1 MDVRDLDPDEQLVLV
16 GLVKAVV
23 HADQFVS
30 VQESERIAELADA
43 LGPELWN
50 RRVNEARERL
60 ATADDLFQLAKGITR
75 AEARVAIHGILC
87 EVAATDRIDDQEA
100 QILDW
105 LAEVWQLGGIAAD
118 GGEWDEEDSDEG
130 TFSDEFILFDPTE
143 DA

>member
-60 ATADDLFQLAKGITR
+60 ATADDLFQLAKAITR

>member
-60 ATADDLFQLAKGITR
+60 ATADDLFQLAKAITR
-75 AEARVAIHGILC
+75 PEARVAIHGTLC